1 MLKANL
7 NECVDCVNLLSLLC
21 EIDEKL
27 KYYAENELN
36 NMTLMLNRS
45 YDKYVMSDLL
55 HYKQIVT
62 HRLFNPHYASSFQ
75 FSSIIS
81 RIKILLNK

>member
-7 NECVDCVNLLSLLC
+7 NECTDCVNLLDLLC
-21 EIDEKL
+21 QIDEKL
-27 KYYAENELN
+27 KYYAENQLN
-36 NMTLMLNRS
+36 NMTLMLNRA
-45 YDKYVMSDLL
+45 YDKCVMSDLL

-62 HRLFNPHYASSFQ
+62 HRLFYPQYASEYLL
-75 FSSIIS
+75 SSIIS